1 MMFLSLFSSP
11 NVRTKKFIPAETAE
25 DDKSLSRVGAL
36 KMRDAA
42 NWHETWGSTIADPRS
57 LMGGRKREISIASG
71 LMPVRGAKLL
81 AGRRRILRMPTI
93 KLVTGTRIL
102 AWPPVRRGGVS

>member
-71 LMPVRGAKLL
+71 LMP
-81 AGRRRILRMPTI
+81 
-93 KLVTGTRIL
+93 
-102 AWPPVRRGGVS
+102 